1 MLLCSIVDAAWQKVQ
16 KYIQYDILSCGSD
29 KMSCFFMLVR
39 KL

>member
-1 MLLCSIVDAAWQKVQ
+1 MFLCSIVDAAWLKVQ
-16 KYIQYDILSCGSD
+16 KYIQYDILSCNSD